1 MISYMVGSVEGN
13 IQGPKAPAGPRYPQA
28 ERDFSAEM
36 EAALE
41 KVDAMQE
48 DADQMVQAVA
58 SGQDVNLHG
67 MAISLEK
74 ADVAFRTM
82 ITTRNKVVEAY
93 QAVMNMSI

>member
-58 SGQDVNLHG
+58 SGQD